1 MVIRKPSS
9 ILTLCTSVNEKKKQI
24 SSYRRMRKAANEKLS
39 TSSVKGFYETQTK
52 EAVLQACDLLDEP
65 ARWDRHFRRAAASM
79 SLSAVYGYP
88 TLTSEQDNVV
98 VVVNEF
104 AERLFKAVYMGAHLV
119 EFFPWLRHIP
129 SR

>member
-1 MVIRKPSS
+1 MVIRKPFSV
-9 ILTLCTSVNEKKKQI
+9 LTRHTTSNEKKI
-24 SSYRRMRKAANEKLS
+24 NFSYRRMRKAANEKLS
-39 TSSVKGFYETQTK
+39 TSSVKGFYDTQVK

-104 AERLFKAVYMGAHLV
+104 AERLFKAVFMGAHLV

>member
-1 MVIRKPSS
+1 MYSTAS
-9 ILTLCTSVNEKKKQI
+9 NEKKNIFSQ
-24 SSYRRMRKAANEKLS
+24 RRMRKASNEKLS
-39 TSSVKGFYETQTK
+39 TSSVKGFYETQKK

-65 ARWDRHFRRAAASM
+65 ARWDRHFRRAAALM

-104 AERLFKAVYMGAHLV
+104 TEPIFKAVYMGAHLV
-119 EFFPWLRHIP
+119 EFFPWLQHLP